1 MYFLVRKQRFS
12 PDQYG
17 SVGWA
22 SSHKVKGRWLD
33 SQAGHT
39 PRLQVQFL
47 VRAHTR
53 GNQSMFLSLS
63 FSFHSPLSKTNENEI
78 FLKYKLFPHYN
89 LLTIFNKNVLT
100 EKKNHTNYYNSKHNF
115 LGHRSMW
122 SRYYFICGFW
132 DMATTTGN
140 VFLSQCWH
148 AQFPERCFLLKQQ
161 HFFST

>member
-1 MYFLVRKQRFS
+1 MNIHDDGGQVLIMKQKTRLSYLQILVKL
-12 PDQYG
+12 PTKTNKLCPGWCD

-115 LGHRSMW
+115 LGHRSM
-122 SRYYFICGFW
+122 
-132 DMATTTGN
+132 
-140 VFLSQCWH
+140 
-148 AQFPERCFLLKQQ
+148 
-161 HFFST
+161 